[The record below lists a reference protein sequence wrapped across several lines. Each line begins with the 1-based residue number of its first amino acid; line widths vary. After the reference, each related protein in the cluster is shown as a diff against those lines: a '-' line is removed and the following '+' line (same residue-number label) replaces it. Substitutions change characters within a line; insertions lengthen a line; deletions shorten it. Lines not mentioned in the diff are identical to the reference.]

1 MKKRMFAILLTIIM
15 LFSMTTVALADETVG
30 IAPISAELPTQSIPG
45 QFIAMVPNFEAEI
58 QVPTAVPV
66 APVPIASLPVPGAG
80 AGTLAPGQV
89 IALPMPVA
97 AQPLQ
102 VIGTVPNFSGAA
114 VPTGSGFTPSSRLPY
129 TNMRARIMQHR
140 QVNPDVV
147 GWLRVPGTN
156 IDVPIV
162 QTTLQNGN
170 EWYNTRNWQRVN
182 FPGRTWRNFA
192 YTSTFLDV
200 RNVTGSTWASGSRN
214 TVLYGHNWT
223 NLTRPFDIGMN
234 NDHVMFGQLPSF
246 TDVNFARANPHI
258 YYSNINNEGIWR
270 VFAVASV
277 EVHPNFNYNAP
288 NMSQEQLGAVINEWR
303 ARSVLNFGVDVN
315 STDRILTLSTCIR
328 EFQAFGEHQ
337 RFVVV
342 ARLLR
347 PGESEHD
354 AVTVTVNPNP
364 RAPGRP
370 WR

>member
-1 MKKRMFAILLTIIM
+1 
-15 LFSMTTVALADETVG
+15 MTTGALASEAAAAT
-30 IAPISAELPTQSIPG
+30 PISAELPTTSVPGQIIAMLPPSDAEPGALAAVAATVGPAPIAQFPIIAQVPGADAGTTVPGQSIP
-45 QFIAMVPNFEAEI
+45 IP
-58 QVPTAVPV
+58 
-66 APVPIASLPVPGAG
+66 ASI
-80 AGTLAPGQV
+80 LAPQ
-89 IALPMPVA
+89 A

-102 VIGTVPNFSGAA
+102 IVGTVPAFAGAA
-114 VPTGSGFTPSSRLPY
+114 APSGRGFVPSSRLPY
-129 TNMRARIMQHR
+129 TNMRARIVQHR

-162 QTTLQNGN
+162 QTTRANGN
-170 EWYNTRNWQRVN
+170 EWYNTRNWQGVN

-200 RNVTGSTWASGSRN
+200 RNVTGATWASGSRN

-223 NLTRPFDIGMN
+223 NLFRPYDIGMD

-270 VFAVASV
+270 VFAVATV

-288 NMSQEQLGAVINEWR
+288 NMTQEQLGAVIAEWQ

-315 STDRILTLSTCIR
+315 SSDRILTLSTCTR
-328 EFQAFGEHQ
+328 EFSAFGEHQ

-354 AVTVTVNPNP
+354 SVTVSVNPNP